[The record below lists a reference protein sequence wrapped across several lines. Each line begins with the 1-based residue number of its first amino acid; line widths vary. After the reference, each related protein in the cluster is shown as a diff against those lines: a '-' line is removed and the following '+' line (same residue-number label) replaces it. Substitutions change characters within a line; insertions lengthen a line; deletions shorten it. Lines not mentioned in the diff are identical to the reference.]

1 MLRAVSSSLLERL
14 GSRSAAAAQPLVL
27 RVCALCAEA
36 AEAEA
41 GREEGED
48 AEPFE
53 SAAATAMGAAI
64 RHIGPSKILEV
75 LPLNIMEVRSLT
87 PYV

>member
-14 GSRSAAAAQPLVL
+14 GSRGAAVAQPLVA
-27 RVCALCAEA
+27 RVGALCAEA

-41 GREEGED
+41 RREEGED

-64 RHIGPSKILEV
+64 WHIGPPEILEV
-75 LPLNIMEVRSLT
+75 LPLNIMEVRFLT
-87 PYV
+87 HCA